1 MVLSSHFLSPSL
13 ERPCFLPLVYGPP
26 LTFNLVTLYPGGPT
40 ALAQNPTWLWL
51 PQRGRPSS
59 RPLLEALAPP
69 PMAILMVRAD
79 GHIEGPPIPSS
90 EETEVQRGEG
100 PAWGHPA
107 GGEAA
112 ETGTGSLASSSPAC
126 RGETQEQARQA
137 VRTAY
142 EAPPRCSKPLPP
154 VQSPFL
160 ARLLGFLKIPL

>member
-1 MVLSSHFLSPSL
+1 MVLSSHFLSSSL
-13 ERPCFLPLVYGPP
+13 ERPCFLPTVYGPP

-100 PAWGHPA
+100 PAGVTQQVERQLRLERALLPLPAQPA
-107 GGEAA
+107 GVRLR
-112 ETGTGSLASSSPAC
+112 SR
-126 RGETQEQARQA
+126 RGRLCGQRMKRRPT
-137 VRTAY
+137 
-142 EAPPRCSKPLPP
+142 

-160 ARLLGFLKIPL
+160 LFKAPSSSVC